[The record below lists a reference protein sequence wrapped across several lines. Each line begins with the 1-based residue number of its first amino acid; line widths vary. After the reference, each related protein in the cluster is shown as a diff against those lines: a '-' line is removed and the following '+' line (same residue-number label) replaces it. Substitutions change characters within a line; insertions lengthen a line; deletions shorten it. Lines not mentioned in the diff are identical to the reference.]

1 MSLITDKEYN
11 DLEWKTIT
19 INQLKEIVN
28 GATVL
33 ESYAINEPFIDGGE
47 LVIKKADG
55 KIAIVSF
62 NADSPDPKNIDADL
76 FYIEM
81 ALVNDTV

>member
-1 MSLITDKEYN
+1 M
-11 DLEWKTIT
+11 EWKTIT

-33 ESYAINEPFIDGGE
+33 ESYAINEPFIDGVE

-62 NADSPDPKNIDADL
+62 NADSPDPKNIVKPIKPL
-76 FYIEM
+76 NVFVQLIPQ
-81 ALVNDTV
+81 TQRI